1 MSLEKLIDDKI
12 SHLLMKI
19 DKQKLP
25 EHVAIIM
32 DCNGRWATK
41 KGLPRSFGHKQGV
54 NVLKEIIKVSKNLGC
69 KVLTVY
75 AFSTENWTRPTKE
88 VDFLIN
94 LFSEVLKNE
103 IKEIHEESTKIK
115 FIGDLTPFPKSLKEI
130 ISTSESL
137 TKNNNKFLLNVCV
150 NYGGRQE
157 IVKVAKELALK
168 NELALMGPMGSLEAY
183 ISIVNQTPVL
193 SREEERELAYR
204 FQNENDLDAARKLI
218 LSQLRFVV
226 HIARTY
232 SGYGLPLADLIQ
244 EGNIGLMKAVKKFN
258 PDRGT
263 RLVTYAVHWIRSE
276 IHEFVFN
283 NWKIVKVPTT
293 KAQRKLFF
301 KLRNAKKSIGW
312 LTNDEKKLIAKDLG
326 VKPTDVATM
335 EQRFASVDMPYDLGH
350 TDSDEDYISPAGFLP
365 SPDSDPS
372 SIVENDNW
380 LQGKKEQLSSALE
393 GLDKRS
399 KEILMSRWL
408 TDEKVTLKE
417 LAKQYQVSIERIRQ
431 IEEEAIQELREH
443 LTEA

>member
-1 MSLEKLIDDKI
+1 M
-12 SHLLMKI
+12 
-19 DKQKLP
+19 
-25 EHVAIIM
+25 
-32 DCNGRWATK
+32 
-41 KGLPRSFGHKQGV
+41 
-54 NVLKEIIKVSKNLGC
+54 
-69 KVLTVY
+69 
-75 AFSTENWTRPTKE
+75 
-88 VDFLIN
+88 
-94 LFSEVLKNE
+94 
-103 IKEIHEESTKIK
+103 
-115 FIGDLTPFPKSLKEI
+115 
-130 ISTSESL
+130 
-137 TKNNNKFLLNVCV
+137 
-150 NYGGRQE
+150 
-157 IVKVAKELALK
+157 AKELALK
-168 NELALMGPMGSLEAY
+168 NELALIGPMGSLEAY
-183 ISIVNQTPVL
+183 IGIVNQTPVL

-283 NWKIVKVPTT
+283 NWKIVKVATT

>member
-1 MSLEKLIDDKI
+1 M
-12 SHLLMKI
+12 
-19 DKQKLP
+19 
-25 EHVAIIM
+25 
-32 DCNGRWATK
+32 
-41 KGLPRSFGHKQGV
+41 
-54 NVLKEIIKVSKNLGC
+54 
-69 KVLTVY
+69 
-75 AFSTENWTRPTKE
+75 
-88 VDFLIN
+88 
-94 LFSEVLKNE
+94 
-103 IKEIHEESTKIK
+103 
-115 FIGDLTPFPKSLKEI
+115 
-130 ISTSESL
+130 
-137 TKNNNKFLLNVCV
+137 
-150 NYGGRQE
+150 
-157 IVKVAKELALK
+157 AKELALK

-283 NWKIVKVPTT
+283 NWKIVKVATT

-350 TDSDEDYISPAGFLP
+350 TDSDEDYVSPAGFLP

-372 SIVENDNW
+372 SIVENNNW
-380 LQGKKEQLSSALE
+380 LQGKKEQLSTALE
-393 GLDKRS
+393 GLDNRS

-431 IEEEAIQELREH
+431 IEEAAIQELREH

>member
-1 MSLEKLIDDKI
+1 M
-12 SHLLMKI
+12 
-19 DKQKLP
+19 
-25 EHVAIIM
+25 
-32 DCNGRWATK
+32 T
-41 KGLPRSFGHKQGV
+41 
-54 NVLKEIIKVSKNLGC
+54 
-69 KVLTVY
+69 
-75 AFSTENWTRPTKE
+75 
-88 VDFLIN
+88 
-94 LFSEVLKNE
+94 
-103 IKEIHEESTKIK
+103 
-115 FIGDLTPFPKSLKEI
+115 
-130 ISTSESL
+130 
-137 TKNNNKFLLNVCV
+137 
-150 NYGGRQE
+150 
-157 IVKVAKELALK
+157 KELALK

-183 ISIVNQTPVL
+183 ISIVNQTPLL

-283 NWKIVKVPTT
+283 NWKIVKVATT

-301 KLRNAKKSIGW
+301 KLRNAKKKIGW

-431 IEEEAIQELREH
+431 IEESAIQELREH

>member
-1 MSLEKLIDDKI
+1 M
-12 SHLLMKI
+12 
-19 DKQKLP
+19 
-25 EHVAIIM
+25 
-32 DCNGRWATK
+32 
-41 KGLPRSFGHKQGV
+41 
-54 NVLKEIIKVSKNLGC
+54 
-69 KVLTVY
+69 
-75 AFSTENWTRPTKE
+75 
-88 VDFLIN
+88 
-94 LFSEVLKNE
+94 
-103 IKEIHEESTKIK
+103 
-115 FIGDLTPFPKSLKEI
+115 
-130 ISTSESL
+130 
-137 TKNNNKFLLNVCV
+137 
-150 NYGGRQE
+150 
-157 IVKVAKELALK
+157 AKELALK

-283 NWKIVKVPTT
+283 NWKIVKVATT

-408 TDEKVTLKE
+408 ADEKVTLKE
-417 LAKQYQVSIERIRQ
+417 LTKQYQLSIERIRQ
-431 IEEEAIQELREH
+431 IEEDAIQKLREH

>member
-1 MSLEKLIDDKI
+1 M
-12 SHLLMKI
+12 
-19 DKQKLP
+19 
-25 EHVAIIM
+25 
-32 DCNGRWATK
+32 T
-41 KGLPRSFGHKQGV
+41 
-54 NVLKEIIKVSKNLGC
+54 
-69 KVLTVY
+69 
-75 AFSTENWTRPTKE
+75 
-88 VDFLIN
+88 
-94 LFSEVLKNE
+94 
-103 IKEIHEESTKIK
+103 
-115 FIGDLTPFPKSLKEI
+115 
-130 ISTSESL
+130 
-137 TKNNNKFLLNVCV
+137 
-150 NYGGRQE
+150 
-157 IVKVAKELALK
+157 KELALK
-168 NELALMGPMGSLEAY
+168 NDLALMGPMGSLEAY
-183 ISIVNQTPVL
+183 IGIVNQSPVL

-218 LSQLRFVV
+218 VSQLRFVV

-244 EGNIGLMKAVKKFN
+244 EGNIGLMKAVKKFD

-283 NWKIVKVPTT
+283 NWKIVKVATT

-393 GLDKRS
+393 GLDNRS

>member
-1 MSLEKLIDDKI
+1 MS
-12 SHLLMKI
+12 
-19 DKQKLP
+19 
-25 EHVAIIM
+25 
-32 DCNGRWATK
+32 
-41 KGLPRSFGHKQGV
+41 
-54 NVLKEIIKVSKNLGC
+54 
-69 KVLTVY
+69 
-75 AFSTENWTRPTKE
+75 
-88 VDFLIN
+88 
-94 LFSEVLKNE
+94 
-103 IKEIHEESTKIK
+103 
-115 FIGDLTPFPKSLKEI
+115 
-130 ISTSESL
+130 
-137 TKNNNKFLLNVCV
+137 
-150 NYGGRQE
+150 
-157 IVKVAKELALK
+157 KELALK

-183 ISIVNQTPVL
+183 IGIVNQTPVL
-193 SREEERELAYR
+193 SREEERDLAYR

-283 NWKIVKVPTT
+283 NWKIVKVATT

-301 KLRNAKKSIGW
+301 KLRNAKKTIGW
-312 LTNDEKKLIAKDLG
+312 LTNDEKNLIAKDLG

-431 IEEEAIQELREH
+431 IEEDAIQELREH

>member
-1 MSLEKLIDDKI
+1 M
-12 SHLLMKI
+12 
-19 DKQKLP
+19 
-25 EHVAIIM
+25 
-32 DCNGRWATK
+32 T
-41 KGLPRSFGHKQGV
+41 
-54 NVLKEIIKVSKNLGC
+54 
-69 KVLTVY
+69 
-75 AFSTENWTRPTKE
+75 
-88 VDFLIN
+88 
-94 LFSEVLKNE
+94 
-103 IKEIHEESTKIK
+103 
-115 FIGDLTPFPKSLKEI
+115 
-130 ISTSESL
+130 
-137 TKNNNKFLLNVCV
+137 
-150 NYGGRQE
+150 
-157 IVKVAKELALK
+157 KELALK

-283 NWKIVKVPTT
+283 NWKIVKVATT

-399 KEILMSRWL
+399 KEILISRWL

-431 IEEEAIQELREH
+431 IEESAIQELREH

>member
-1 MSLEKLIDDKI
+1 M
-12 SHLLMKI
+12 
-19 DKQKLP
+19 
-25 EHVAIIM
+25 
-32 DCNGRWATK
+32 T
-41 KGLPRSFGHKQGV
+41 
-54 NVLKEIIKVSKNLGC
+54 
-69 KVLTVY
+69 
-75 AFSTENWTRPTKE
+75 
-88 VDFLIN
+88 
-94 LFSEVLKNE
+94 
-103 IKEIHEESTKIK
+103 
-115 FIGDLTPFPKSLKEI
+115 
-130 ISTSESL
+130 
-137 TKNNNKFLLNVCV
+137 
-150 NYGGRQE
+150 
-157 IVKVAKELALK
+157 KELALK
-168 NELALMGPMGSLEAY
+168 NDLALMGPMGSLEAY
-183 ISIVNQTPVL
+183 IGIVNQSPVL

-218 LSQLRFVV
+218 VSQLRFVV

-244 EGNIGLMKAVKKFN
+244 EGNIGLMKAVKKFD

-283 NWKIVKVPTT
+283 NWKIVKVATT

-326 VKPTDVATM
+326 VKPTDVETM

-380 LQGKKEQLSSALE
+380 LQGKKEQLSTALQ
-393 GLDKRS
+393 GLDNRS

-431 IEEEAIQELREH
+431 IEEAAIQELREH
-443 LTEA
+443 LTQA

>member
-1 MSLEKLIDDKI
+1 M
-12 SHLLMKI
+12 
-19 DKQKLP
+19 
-25 EHVAIIM
+25 
-32 DCNGRWATK
+32 
-41 KGLPRSFGHKQGV
+41 
-54 NVLKEIIKVSKNLGC
+54 
-69 KVLTVY
+69 
-75 AFSTENWTRPTKE
+75 
-88 VDFLIN
+88 
-94 LFSEVLKNE
+94 
-103 IKEIHEESTKIK
+103 
-115 FIGDLTPFPKSLKEI
+115 
-130 ISTSESL
+130 
-137 TKNNNKFLLNVCV
+137 
-150 NYGGRQE
+150 
-157 IVKVAKELALK
+157 AKELALK

-283 NWKIVKVPTT
+283 NWKIVKVATT

-399 KEILMSRWL
+399 KEILISRWL

-431 IEEEAIQELREH
+431 IEESAIQELREH

>member
-1 MSLEKLIDDKI
+1 M
-12 SHLLMKI
+12 
-19 DKQKLP
+19 
-25 EHVAIIM
+25 
-32 DCNGRWATK
+32 T
-41 KGLPRSFGHKQGV
+41 
-54 NVLKEIIKVSKNLGC
+54 
-69 KVLTVY
+69 
-75 AFSTENWTRPTKE
+75 
-88 VDFLIN
+88 
-94 LFSEVLKNE
+94 
-103 IKEIHEESTKIK
+103 
-115 FIGDLTPFPKSLKEI
+115 
-130 ISTSESL
+130 
-137 TKNNNKFLLNVCV
+137 
-150 NYGGRQE
+150 
-157 IVKVAKELALK
+157 KELALK
-168 NELALMGPMGSLEAY
+168 NDLALMGPMGSLEAY
-183 ISIVNQTPVL
+183 IGIVNQSPVL

-218 LSQLRFVV
+218 VSQLRFVV

-244 EGNIGLMKAVKKFN
+244 EGNIGLMKAVKKFD

-283 NWKIVKVPTT
+283 NWKIVKVATT

-326 VKPTDVATM
+326 VKPKDVATM
-335 EQRFASVDMPYDLGH
+335 EQRFASVDMSYDLGN
-350 TDSDEDYISPAGFLP
+350 TDSDEDYVSPAGFLP

-372 SIVENDNW
+372 SIVENNYW
-380 LQGKKEQLSSALE
+380 LQGKKEQLSTALE
-393 GLDKRS
+393 GLDNRS

-431 IEEEAIQELREH
+431 IEEAAIQELREH
-443 LTEA
+443 LTQA

>member
-1 MSLEKLIDDKI
+1 M
-12 SHLLMKI
+12 
-19 DKQKLP
+19 
-25 EHVAIIM
+25 
-32 DCNGRWATK
+32 
-41 KGLPRSFGHKQGV
+41 
-54 NVLKEIIKVSKNLGC
+54 
-69 KVLTVY
+69 
-75 AFSTENWTRPTKE
+75 
-88 VDFLIN
+88 
-94 LFSEVLKNE
+94 
-103 IKEIHEESTKIK
+103 
-115 FIGDLTPFPKSLKEI
+115 
-130 ISTSESL
+130 
-137 TKNNNKFLLNVCV
+137 
-150 NYGGRQE
+150 
-157 IVKVAKELALK
+157 AKELALK

-244 EGNIGLMKAVKKFN
+244 EGNICLMKAVKKFN

-283 NWKIVKVPTT
+283 NWKIVKVATT

>member
-1 MSLEKLIDDKI
+1 M
-12 SHLLMKI
+12 
-19 DKQKLP
+19 
-25 EHVAIIM
+25 
-32 DCNGRWATK
+32 T
-41 KGLPRSFGHKQGV
+41 
-54 NVLKEIIKVSKNLGC
+54 
-69 KVLTVY
+69 
-75 AFSTENWTRPTKE
+75 
-88 VDFLIN
+88 
-94 LFSEVLKNE
+94 
-103 IKEIHEESTKIK
+103 
-115 FIGDLTPFPKSLKEI
+115 
-130 ISTSESL
+130 
-137 TKNNNKFLLNVCV
+137 
-150 NYGGRQE
+150 
-157 IVKVAKELALK
+157 KELALK

-183 ISIVNQTPVL
+183 ISIVNQSPVL

-218 LSQLRFVV
+218 VSQLRFVV

-283 NWKIVKVPTT
+283 NWKIVKVATT

-301 KLRNAKKSIGW
+301 KLRNAKKTIGW

-380 LQGKKEQLSSALE
+380 FQGKKEQLSSALE
-393 GLDKRS
+393 GLDIRS

>member
-1 MSLEKLIDDKI
+1 M
-12 SHLLMKI
+12 
-19 DKQKLP
+19 
-25 EHVAIIM
+25 
-32 DCNGRWATK
+32 T
-41 KGLPRSFGHKQGV
+41 
-54 NVLKEIIKVSKNLGC
+54 
-69 KVLTVY
+69 
-75 AFSTENWTRPTKE
+75 
-88 VDFLIN
+88 
-94 LFSEVLKNE
+94 
-103 IKEIHEESTKIK
+103 
-115 FIGDLTPFPKSLKEI
+115 
-130 ISTSESL
+130 
-137 TKNNNKFLLNVCV
+137 
-150 NYGGRQE
+150 
-157 IVKVAKELALK
+157 KELALK
-168 NELALMGPMGSLEAY
+168 NDLALMGPMGSLEAY
-183 ISIVNQTPVL
+183 IGIVNQSPVL
-193 SREEERELAYR
+193 SREEEKELAYR

-218 LSQLRFVV
+218 VSQLRFVV

-244 EGNIGLMKAVKKFN
+244 EGNIGLMKAVKKFD

-283 NWKIVKVPTT
+283 NWKIVKVATT

-326 VKPTDVATM
+326 VKPKDVATM
-335 EQRFASVDMPYDLGH
+335 EQRFASVDMSYDLGN
-350 TDSDEDYISPAGFLP
+350 TDSDEDYVSPAGFLP

-380 LQGKKEQLSSALE
+380 LQGKKEQLSTALE
-393 GLDKRS
+393 GLDNRS

-431 IEEEAIQELREH
+431 IEEAAIQELREH
-443 LTEA
+443 LTQA

>member
-1 MSLEKLIDDKI
+1 M
-12 SHLLMKI
+12 
-19 DKQKLP
+19 
-25 EHVAIIM
+25 
-32 DCNGRWATK
+32 TK
-41 KGLPRSFGHKQGV
+41 
-54 NVLKEIIKVSKNLGC
+54 
-69 KVLTVY
+69 
-75 AFSTENWTRPTKE
+75 
-88 VDFLIN
+88 D
-94 LFSEVLKNE
+94 
-103 IKEIHEESTKIK
+103 
-115 FIGDLTPFPKSLKEI
+115 
-130 ISTSESL
+130 
-137 TKNNNKFLLNVCV
+137 
-150 NYGGRQE
+150 
-157 IVKVAKELALK
+157 LALK

-283 NWKIVKVPTT
+283 NWKIVKVATT

-408 TDEKVTLKE
+408 TDEKLTLKE
-417 LAKQYQVSIERIRQ
+417 LAKQYQASIERIRQ

>member
-1 MSLEKLIDDKI
+1 M
-12 SHLLMKI
+12 
-19 DKQKLP
+19 
-25 EHVAIIM
+25 
-32 DCNGRWATK
+32 T
-41 KGLPRSFGHKQGV
+41 
-54 NVLKEIIKVSKNLGC
+54 
-69 KVLTVY
+69 
-75 AFSTENWTRPTKE
+75 
-88 VDFLIN
+88 
-94 LFSEVLKNE
+94 
-103 IKEIHEESTKIK
+103 
-115 FIGDLTPFPKSLKEI
+115 
-130 ISTSESL
+130 
-137 TKNNNKFLLNVCV
+137 
-150 NYGGRQE
+150 
-157 IVKVAKELALK
+157 KELALK
-168 NELALMGPMGSLEAY
+168 NDLALMGPMGSLEAY
-183 ISIVNQTPVL
+183 IGIVNQSPVL

-218 LSQLRFVV
+218 VSQLRFVV

-244 EGNIGLMKAVKKFN
+244 EGNIGLMKAVKKFD

-283 NWKIVKVPTT
+283 NWKIVKVATT

-326 VKPTDVATM
+326 VKPKDVATM
-335 EQRFASVDMPYDLGH
+335 EQRFASVDMSYDLGN
-350 TDSDEDYISPAGFLP
+350 TDSDEDYVSPAGFLP

-380 LQGKKEQLSSALE
+380 LQGKKEQLSTALE
-393 GLDKRS
+393 GLDNRS

-431 IEEEAIQELREH
+431 IEEAAIQELREH
-443 LTEA
+443 LTQS

>member
-1 MSLEKLIDDKI
+1 M
-12 SHLLMKI
+12 
-19 DKQKLP
+19 
-25 EHVAIIM
+25 
-32 DCNGRWATK
+32 T
-41 KGLPRSFGHKQGV
+41 
-54 NVLKEIIKVSKNLGC
+54 
-69 KVLTVY
+69 
-75 AFSTENWTRPTKE
+75 
-88 VDFLIN
+88 
-94 LFSEVLKNE
+94 
-103 IKEIHEESTKIK
+103 
-115 FIGDLTPFPKSLKEI
+115 
-130 ISTSESL
+130 
-137 TKNNNKFLLNVCV
+137 
-150 NYGGRQE
+150 
-157 IVKVAKELALK
+157 KELALK
-168 NELALMGPMGSLEAY
+168 NDLALMGPMGSLEAY
-183 ISIVNQTPVL
+183 IGIVNQSPVL

-218 LSQLRFVV
+218 VSQLRFVV

-244 EGNIGLMKAVKKFN
+244 EGNIGLMKAVKKFD

-283 NWKIVKVPTT
+283 NWKIVKVATT

-312 LTNDEKKLIAKDLG
+312 LTIDEKKLIAKDLG
-326 VKPTDVATM
+326 VKPKDVATM
-335 EQRFASVDMPYDLGH
+335 EQRFASVDMSYDLGN
-350 TDSDEDYISPAGFLP
+350 TDSDEDYVSPAGFLP

-380 LQGKKEQLSSALE
+380 LQGKKEQLSTALE
-393 GLDKRS
+393 GLDNRS

-431 IEEEAIQELREH
+431 IEEAAIQELREH
-443 LTEA
+443 LTQA

>member
-1 MSLEKLIDDKI
+1 M
-12 SHLLMKI
+12 
-19 DKQKLP
+19 
-25 EHVAIIM
+25 
-32 DCNGRWATK
+32 
-41 KGLPRSFGHKQGV
+41 
-54 NVLKEIIKVSKNLGC
+54 
-69 KVLTVY
+69 
-75 AFSTENWTRPTKE
+75 
-88 VDFLIN
+88 
-94 LFSEVLKNE
+94 
-103 IKEIHEESTKIK
+103 
-115 FIGDLTPFPKSLKEI
+115 
-130 ISTSESL
+130 
-137 TKNNNKFLLNVCV
+137 
-150 NYGGRQE
+150 
-157 IVKVAKELALK
+157 AKELALK

-283 NWKIVKVPTT
+283 NWKIVKVATT

-326 VKPTDVATM
+326 VKPTDVETM

>member
-1 MSLEKLIDDKI
+1 M
-12 SHLLMKI
+12 
-19 DKQKLP
+19 
-25 EHVAIIM
+25 
-32 DCNGRWATK
+32 T
-41 KGLPRSFGHKQGV
+41 
-54 NVLKEIIKVSKNLGC
+54 
-69 KVLTVY
+69 
-75 AFSTENWTRPTKE
+75 
-88 VDFLIN
+88 
-94 LFSEVLKNE
+94 
-103 IKEIHEESTKIK
+103 
-115 FIGDLTPFPKSLKEI
+115 
-130 ISTSESL
+130 
-137 TKNNNKFLLNVCV
+137 
-150 NYGGRQE
+150 
-157 IVKVAKELALK
+157 KELALK
-168 NELALMGPMGSLEAY
+168 NDLALMGPMGSLEAY
-183 ISIVNQTPVL
+183 IGIVNQSPVL

-204 FQNENDLDAARKLI
+204 FQSEKDLDAARKLI
-218 LSQLRFVV
+218 VSQLRFVV

-244 EGNIGLMKAVKKFN
+244 EGNIGLMKAVKKFD

-283 NWKIVKVPTT
+283 NWKIVKVATT

-326 VKPTDVATM
+326 VKPKDVATM
-335 EQRFASVDMPYDLGH
+335 EQRFASVDMSYDLGN
-350 TDSDEDYISPAGFLP
+350 TDSDEDYVSPAGFLP

-380 LQGKKEQLSSALE
+380 LQGKKEQLSTALE
-393 GLDKRS
+393 GLDNRS

-431 IEEEAIQELREH
+431 IEEAAIQELRER
-443 LTEA
+443 LTQA

>member
-1 MSLEKLIDDKI
+1 M
-12 SHLLMKI
+12 
-19 DKQKLP
+19 
-25 EHVAIIM
+25 
-32 DCNGRWATK
+32 T
-41 KGLPRSFGHKQGV
+41 
-54 NVLKEIIKVSKNLGC
+54 
-69 KVLTVY
+69 
-75 AFSTENWTRPTKE
+75 
-88 VDFLIN
+88 
-94 LFSEVLKNE
+94 
-103 IKEIHEESTKIK
+103 
-115 FIGDLTPFPKSLKEI
+115 
-130 ISTSESL
+130 
-137 TKNNNKFLLNVCV
+137 
-150 NYGGRQE
+150 
-157 IVKVAKELALK
+157 KELALK
-168 NELALMGPMGSLEAY
+168 NDLALMGPMGSLEAY
-183 ISIVNQTPVL
+183 IGIVNQSPVL

-218 LSQLRFVV
+218 VSQLRFVV

-232 SGYGLPLADLIQ
+232 GGYGLPLADLIQ
-244 EGNIGLMKAVKKFN
+244 EGNIGLMKAVKKFD

-283 NWKIVKVPTT
+283 NWKIVKVATT

-326 VKPTDVATM
+326 VKPKDVATM
-335 EQRFASVDMPYDLGH
+335 EQRFASVDMSYDLGN
-350 TDSDEDYISPAGFLP
+350 TDSDEDYVSPAGFLP

-380 LQGKKEQLSSALE
+380 LQGKKEQLSTALE
-393 GLDKRS
+393 GLDNRS

-431 IEEEAIQELREH
+431 IEEAAIQELREH
-443 LTEA
+443 LTQA

>member
-1 MSLEKLIDDKI
+1 M
-12 SHLLMKI
+12 
-19 DKQKLP
+19 
-25 EHVAIIM
+25 
-32 DCNGRWATK
+32 T
-41 KGLPRSFGHKQGV
+41 
-54 NVLKEIIKVSKNLGC
+54 
-69 KVLTVY
+69 
-75 AFSTENWTRPTKE
+75 
-88 VDFLIN
+88 
-94 LFSEVLKNE
+94 
-103 IKEIHEESTKIK
+103 
-115 FIGDLTPFPKSLKEI
+115 
-130 ISTSESL
+130 
-137 TKNNNKFLLNVCV
+137 
-150 NYGGRQE
+150 
-157 IVKVAKELALK
+157 KELALK
-168 NELALMGPMGSLEAY
+168 NDLALMGPMGSLEAY
-183 ISIVNQTPVL
+183 IGIVNQSPVL

-218 LSQLRFVV
+218 VSQLRFVV

-244 EGNIGLMKAVKKFN
+244 EGNIGLMKAVKKFD

-283 NWKIVKVPTT
+283 NWKIVKVATT

-326 VKPTDVATM
+326 VKPKDVATM
-335 EQRFASVDMPYDLGH
+335 EQRFAAVDMSYDLGN
-350 TDSDEDYISPAGFLP
+350 TDSDEDYVSPAGFLP

-380 LQGKKEQLSSALE
+380 LQGKKEQLSTELE
-393 GLDKRS
+393 GLDNRS

-431 IEEEAIQELREH
+431 IEEAAIQELREH
-443 LTEA
+443 LTQA